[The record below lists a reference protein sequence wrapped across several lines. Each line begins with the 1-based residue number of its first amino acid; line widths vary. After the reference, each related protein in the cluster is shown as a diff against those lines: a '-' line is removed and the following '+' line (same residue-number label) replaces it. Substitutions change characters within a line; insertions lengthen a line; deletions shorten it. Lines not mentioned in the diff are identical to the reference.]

1 VTSDVWGVDDGYWDA
16 LGEWHA
22 TSEATA
28 AALRRAM
35 GAPPEDSV
43 DAEDAEDSADAEV
56 GGAEVGG
63 AEPPVKHRL
72 RVVHLGEAARV
83 DGPGELRLE
92 DGTTLRVTDALP
104 PDLPLGYHQLRL
116 DTDGDVPPL
125 RLVLTPGRCHLP
137 DDLHTWLLSV
147 QLHSCR
153 SERSWG
159 IGDLGD
165 LARIGT
171 WASVRGAGMVA
182 LNPLHAP
189 LPTAPV
195 QPSPYYASSR
205 RWRNPLY
212 LQIEALPG
220 AGDEPAIAELADAGR
235 ALLAQ
240 RLIDRDAVWELK
252 GTALR
257 LLWARARST
266 DAVRLGRW
274 RTTQGTELETYAR
287 FCALAEHHG
296 KGWRE
301 WPEEHRHPEAPGV
314 ERFAAEHPDDVAY
327 WAWVQLLLD
336 DQLRRAGEAIP
347 LLHDLAIGVDPAG
360 AEAWTYQD
368 LLADGVRIGAPP
380 DRFNTAGQD
389 WGLPPF
395 IPWKLRDAGYTPLIQ
410 LWRGALSNGGG
421 LRIDHVMGLF
431 RLFWLL
437 ADQGPAEGAYVRYP
451 ADELLAVLAVE
462 SVRAGALVVGEDLGT
477 VEDGVRAQLGVAGV
491 LSTRIVWFD
500 QAPPEE
506 FPTQALAAVT
516 THDLPTVGGIWSR
529 DDVADQRAA
538 GLPVD
543 EEQATAMRARLADL
557 SGCGDDAPVEDVVV
571 GVHRRLASAPSV
583 LVGVTME
590 DALAVS
596 QRPNMPGTLAER
608 PNWSL
613 ALPLPLDDALADPL
627 VNDVAAAMREGRRQA
642 EPPA

>member
-1 VTSDVWGVDDGYWDA
+1 VASDVWGVDDGYWDA
-16 LGEWHA
+16 LGEWHV

-28 AALRRAM
+28 AGLRQAM
-35 GAPPEDSV
+35 GVPD
-43 DAEDAEDSADAEV
+43 DAT
-56 GGAEVGG
+56 
-63 AEPPVKHRL
+63 EPPVTHPL
-72 RVVHLGEAARV
+72 RIVHLGEAAAIE
-83 DGPGELRLE
+83 GPGELRLE
-92 DGTTLRVTDALP
+92 DGTTQRVADVLP
-104 PDLPLGYHQLRL
+104 PDLPMGYHQLRL
-116 DTDGDVPPL
+116 DAAGDEPPL
-125 RLVLTPGRCHLP
+125 RLVLTPGSCHLP
-137 DDLHTWLLSV
+137 DDLHAWLLTV

-189 LPTAPV
+189 LPTSPV

-220 AGDEPAIAELADAGR
+220 AGEDPAIAELAAAGR
-235 ALLAQ
+235 MLLTQ

-252 GTALR
+252 RAALR
-257 LLWARARST
+257 QLWARARSA

-274 RTTQGTELETYAR
+274 RTSQGTELEVYAR

-296 KGWRE
+296 HGWRG
-301 WPEEHRHPEAPGV
+301 WPAEHRHPEASGV
-314 ERFAAEHPDDVAY
+314 EAFAAEHPDDIAF

-336 DQLRRAGEAIP
+336 DQLRRAAEAVP
-347 LLHDLAIGVDPAG
+347 LLHDLAIGVDPDG

-395 IPWKLRDAGYTPLIQ
+395 IPWKLRNAGYTPLIQ
-410 LWRGALSNGGG
+410 LWRGALGSGGG

-462 SVRAGALVVGEDLGT
+462 SVRAGSLVVGEDLGT
-477 VEDGVRAQLGVAGV
+477 VEDGVRAKLGLAGV

-500 QAPPEE
+500 QEPPEG

-516 THDLPTVGGIWSR
+516 THDLPTIAGVWSR

-543 EEQATAMRARLADL
+543 EAQAAAMRARLADL
-557 SGCGDDAPVEDVVV
+557 AEVEDEAPVEDVIV
-571 GVHRRLASAPSV
+571 GVHRRLAAAPSA

-613 ALPLPLDDALADPL
+613 ALPLRLEDALADPL
-627 VNDVAAAMREGRRQA
+627 VNAVAAAMREGRRQA
-642 EPPA
+642 DPG